1 MLRLGLTRSLNS
13 KKSSPNRVC
22 CNALLAAYA
31 RATPPRWRQVGSGV
45 DGASRGWVRTF
56 RGQVDGPARAGVTA
70 CGSKQGPA
78 FVLVSSI

>member
-31 RATPPRWRQVGSGV
+31 RATPPHWRQVGWLGT
-45 DGASRGWVRTF
+45 GWRVVCT
-56 RGQVDGPARAGVTA
+56 
-70 CGSKQGPA
+70 K
-78 FVLVSSI
+78 VLLV

>member
-31 RATPPRWRQVGSGV
+31 RATPPRWKQVGWLGTGCCV
-45 DGASRGWVRTF
+45 GCTELL
-56 RGQVDGPARAGVTA
+56 
-70 CGSKQGPA
+70 
-78 FVLVSSI
+78 LV